1 VGTVKT
7 SLKPEEL
14 YLQLGRL
21 VEEMPDLST
30 GPITPDVNKW
40 LGRACALVEQ
50 VGDTVAT
57 VQIRTA
63 CEFLTGVNR
72 ELTAQSIVTIVHT
85 SLAKAELSAPA
96 HVRGAFILAGHTL
109 HAYSEVVRVLAAATT
124 DVLMVDPYADQ
135 KIVTDYAVS
144 ASEGVTIRVLADAAY
159 HKQTLKPAVERW
171 VQQFGQS
178 RPRPEVRLAPAKTLH
193 DRLII
198 VDEAIV
204 WLLGQSFNKL
214 AERSHTSIVRVDT
227 ETATLK
233 IRAYAKEWQA
243 AKPLLRP

>member
-1 VGTVKT
+1 VKT

-85 SLAKAELSAPA
+85 SL
-96 HVRGAFILAGHTL
+96 
-109 HAYSEVVRVLAAATT
+109 
-124 DVLMVDPYADQ
+124 
-135 KIVTDYAVS
+135 
-144 ASEGVTIRVLADAAY
+144 EGG
-159 HKQTLKPAVERW
+159 VERPRSRTGRFY
-171 VQQFGQS
+171 FG
-178 RPRPEVRLAPAKTLH
+178 RAHAAR
-193 DRLII
+193 
-198 VDEAIV
+198 
-204 WLLGQSFNKL
+204 LLGS
-214 AERSHTSIVRVDT
+214 STSARCSDNRC
-227 ETATLK
+227 AHG
-233 IRAYAKEWQA
+233 
-243 AKPLLRP
+243 RPVCRPKDCD